1 MRVADITVCNNIG
14 TVLCKFEG
22 MELHKYSS
30 ASYSVK
36 TRFDLLPQPVIVDA
50 ALPEYRHRWQ
60 RPDKEEV
67 DALGTVVDHISVDI
81 IKKSLTDDL
90 VVGEEVGFIQHG
102 SVRRIESNADGLCIT
117 DTQAAISCIC

>member
-1 MRVADITVCNNIG
+1 MRVADVTVCNNIG

-30 ASYSVK
+30 ASYTVK

-50 ALPEYRHRWQ
+50 ALPEYRHMWQ
-60 RPDKEEV
+60 RPDKEEI
-67 DALGTVVDHISVDI
+67 DNLGNVVDHISVDI
-81 IKKSLTDDL
+81 IKESLTDDL

-102 SVRRIESNADGLCIT
+102 PVRRIELNANGLCIT
-117 DTQAAISCIC
+117 DAQAAISCIC